1 MDVIKEKRLVEL
13 YQMLVEDLDRQC
25 RFGIC
30 YAINNIRSNHSTV
43 SLVEE
48 VLLTLHF
55 RKVVSC
61 TYFENTTYYFK
72 PGEAAPR
79 IAFIQQIIADLKA
92 EIKKENKV
100 S

>member
-1 MDVIKEKRLVEL
+1 MGVIKKKRLVEL

-30 YAINNIRSNHSTV
+30 YAINNIRGNHSTV

-55 RKVVSC
+55 
-61 TYFENTTYYFK
+61 
-72 PGEAAPR
+72 
-79 IAFIQQIIADLKA
+79 
-92 EIKKENKV
+92 
-100 S
+100 